1 MEICLLGYDNLPV
14 LAREYNQ
21 FEIGGAQVQM
31 TLLAKALV
39 KRGHRV
45 SMVVGDYGQEDGV
58 VWQGIKT
65 YRTYKANEGLPL
77 FRFVY
82 PRWTSTWAA
91 LYRAN
96 ADVYVTSCAGMQVGL
111 LALFCNKHSKNFIYR
126 MASDTDAEPT
136 EVIIKHWRDKKLY
149 EYGLNKAAHIV
160 CQNKKQ
166 RELLK
171 LNYDRNATLIKSLVE
186 EPLNDYVQSERD
198 IEILWVANIRN
209 IKRPDLAIE
218 LARRLPHR
226 HFNMV
231 GGPLSGCRE
240 LYLNIE
246 KEAGS
251 IENINFHGRIPYHDV
266 GDLYDKARVFVNTSD
281 KEGFPNTFLQSW
293 RRGIPVVTFFD
304 PDGIITREGLGYAVN
319 SMDEMEKVVEKL
331 INNDDEWLLI
341 SNRCRAYVE
350 LHHGDDV
357 VMKPFLNVLQQ
368 VENIG
373 STNE

>member
-1 MEICLLGYDNLPV
+1 M

-91 LYRAN
+91 LSRAN
-96 ADVYVTSCAGMQVGL
+96 ADVYFTSCAGMQVGL

-171 LNYDRNATLIKSLVE
+171 LNYNRNATLIKSLVE
-186 EPLNDYVQSERD
+186 EPLKDYAQSERD

-218 LARRLPHR
+218 LARRLSHR

-251 IENINFHGRIPYHDV
+251 IENIKFHGRIPYHDV

-281 KEGFPNTFLQSW
+281 KEGFP
-293 RRGIPVVTFFD
+293 
-304 PDGIITREGLGYAVN
+304 
-319 SMDEMEKVVEKL
+319 
-331 INNDDEWLLI
+331 
-341 SNRCRAYVE
+341 
-350 LHHGDDV
+350 
-357 VMKPFLNVLQQ
+357 
-368 VENIG
+368 
-373 STNE
+373 

>member
-14 LAREYNQ
+14 LSREFNQ

-39 KRGHRV
+39 ERGHKV
-45 SMVVGDYGQEDGV
+45 SMVVGDYGQEDGT
-58 VWQGIKT
+58 VWQGIT
-65 YRTYKANEGLPL
+65 TYKSFKVNEGLPL

-91 LYRAN
+91 LSRAN
-96 ADVYVTSCAGMQVGL
+96 AEVYLTSCAGMQVGL
-111 LALFCNKHSKNFIYR
+111 LSLFCKKHKKNFVFR
-126 MASDTDAEPT
+126 MASDTDADPNEL
-136 EVIIKHWRDKKLY
+136 IIKHWRDKKLY
-149 EYGLNKAAHIV
+149 EYGLKKAAHIV

-166 RELLK
+166 RDLLK
-171 LNYDRNATLIKSLVE
+171 LNYKLDATLIKSLVE
-186 EPLNDYVQSERD
+186 KPLKDYAQSERD

-231 GGPLSGCRE
+231 GGPLAGYRE
-240 LYLNIE
+240 LYLKIE
-246 KEAGS
+246 KEADS
-251 IENINFHGRIPYHDV
+251 IENIKFHGRTPYHEV
-266 GDLYDKARVFVNTSD
+266 GDLYDRARVFVNTSD
-281 KEGFPNTFLQSW
+281 TEGFPNTFLQSW
-293 RRGIPVVTFFD
+293 RRGVPVVTFFD
-304 PDGIITREGLGYAVN
+304 PDGLITREGLGYAVN
-319 SMDEMEKVVEKL
+319 SMDEMEQAVDKL
-331 INNDDEWLLI
+331 INNDDEWLLY

-357 VMKPFLNVLQQ
+357 VIKPFLSVLQQ
-368 VENIG
+368 VDKNG
-373 STNE
+373 STYE